1 MRKTR
6 KTNKANKTMKSRKNK
21 HLGTLK
27 KMGGAVPQTQQIYK
41 PQANETNKQYIN
53 RASQG
58 VKTSLQ
64 GIQKTNGYSNPSIKQ
79 AASNAALYAQHV
91 NLATNYITSNPQA
104 KTALGAANVAK
115 IQNLGDKL
123 VQHTTNFQ
131 QSVANGDADAKIN
144 ASLDAAKK
152 TANAFYKASNDKDV
166 QKHLASTGSTLYDM
180 GSNMFDMGKKYSQG
194 KLSYS
199 DAALGAMKH
208 GALGV
213 KAIYHTNNAGLA
225 AYKAAN
231 KPDGPK

>member
-6 KTNKANKTMKSRKNK
+6 KTNKANKTMKSIKSRKNK

-27 KMGGAVPQTQQIYK
+27 QMGGAVPQTQQIYK

-64 GIQKTNGYSNPSIKQ
+64 NPSIKQ

-91 NLATNYITSNPQA
+91 NVATNYITSTPQA
-104 KTALGAANVAK
+104 KDALGAANVAK
-115 IQNLGDKL
+115 IQNLGNKL

-131 QSVANGDADAKIN
+131 QSVAKGDTDAKIN

-166 QKHLASTGSTLYDM
+166 QKHLASTGSTLYNM

-199 DAALGAMKH
+199 DAALGAVKQ

-213 KAIYHTNNAGLA
+213 KAVYHTSNAGLA

-231 KPDGPK
+231 KPNV